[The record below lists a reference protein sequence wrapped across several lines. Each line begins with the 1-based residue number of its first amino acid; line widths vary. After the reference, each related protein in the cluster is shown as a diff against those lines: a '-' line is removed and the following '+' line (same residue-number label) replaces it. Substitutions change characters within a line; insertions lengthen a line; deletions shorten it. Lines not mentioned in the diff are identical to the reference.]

1 MTDKKE
7 SSMLNNH
14 QFLKHFNKNEN
25 INTNI
30 NTNTN
35 EHSKTKSNMYI
46 RLNQKLNNL
55 RTPYNEI

>member
-1 MTDKKE
+1 
-7 SSMLNNH
+7 MLNNH
-14 QFLKHFNKNEN
+14 QFLKYFNRNEN

-30 NTNTN
+30 N
-35 EHSKTKSNMYI
+35 EQSKTKSNMYI

>member
-1 MTDKKE
+1 
-7 SSMLNNH
+7 MLNNH

-25 INTNI
+25 INI
-30 NTNTN
+30 NTNTD
-35 EHSKTKSNMYI
+35 EQSKTKSNMYI